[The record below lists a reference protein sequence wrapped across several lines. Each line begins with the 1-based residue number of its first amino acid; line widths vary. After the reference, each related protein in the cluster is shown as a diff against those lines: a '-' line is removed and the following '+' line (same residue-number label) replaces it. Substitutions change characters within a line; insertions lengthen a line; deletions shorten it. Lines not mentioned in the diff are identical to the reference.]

1 MDDAARQ
8 MFWAGYLAARKE
20 QFHKEQEIIL
30 GQEFRSDRNFWL
42 EVTEREWAVVSERLS
57 TGADVSPAVQE
68 LLGAEFF
75 APDITVVS
83 QQTFDLDS
91 GDTLPLYNYEDF
103 VLLANQGIFREIDF
117 ILDRERRWQPKVEK
131 LLARHGYE
139 RVDVIWRGGGSYLRF
154 VRKTE

>member
-1 MDDAARQ
+1 M
-8 MFWAGYLAARKE
+8 
-20 QFHKEQEIIL
+20 
-30 GQEFRSDRNFWL
+30 
-42 EVTEREWAVVSERLS
+42 
-57 TGADVSPAVQE
+57 
-68 LLGAEFF
+68 GAEFF

-117 ILDRERRWQPKVEK
+117 ILDRERRWQSKVEK

-139 RVDVIWRGGGSYLRF
+139 RVDVIWKGGGSYLRF
-154 VRKTE
+154 VRKTK